1 MKLANYKITVDKQL
15 YYFSKDYFQEMI
27 DFIVYLTKKHDTLD
41 TKIEKIN
48 KAVCE
53 FS

>member
-1 MKLANYKITVDKQL
+1 MKLANYKITVDKRL

-27 DFIVYLTKKHDTLD
+27 DFIVYLTKTHDSLD
-41 TKIEKIN
+41 IKIEKID